1 MEFSRHQL
9 DQLQREI
16 VDSMDLFCCDIRVGG
31 VDDQVHSA
39 VCQHLQLLAGRVVRS
54 VADDEHGR
62 QLTGVGKIDD
72 ILAVADK
79 ACFIVVAGDLDA
91 VVDHQFAVSNQYP
104 FAVHPGGQSHRILV
118 GHIFDRTEHR
128 AVGADDFIENIGE
141 HSVGVAHH
149 AGSVQD
155 DRVDLALVK
164 RFDTVQDDVRR
175 TEEVLG
181 IQHDRLGAGEGIHR
195 RVAGY
200 HCACR
205 NQLGGHP
212 VQRQIGGDGRG
223 QRRADTHDGG
233 EGGNGLGNV
242 LVEQVGQH
250 RKDDACQQADRSQDA
265 AHVFGVVLGVGVVQK
280 VGEERAGFRVCDGVF
295 LHRKPAGDFSQQVA
309 VF

>member
-1 MEFSRHQL
+1 M
-9 DQLQREI
+9 
-16 VDSMDLFCCDIRVGG
+16 IRYIPR
-31 VDDQVHSA
+31 SA
-39 VCQHLQLLAGRVVRS
+39 SILQLLAGVGVVRS
-54 VADDEHGR
+54 VADDEHGG

-72 ILAVADK
+72 VLAVADK
-79 ACFIVVAGDLDA
+79 AGLIVVAGDFDA
-91 VVDHQFAVSNQYP
+91 VVDHQLAVSNQYP

-195 RVAGY
+195 SSSRIPLRLPESAWRTSGT
-200 HCACR
+200 AA
-205 NQLGGHP
+205 
-212 VQRQIGGDGRG
+212 DW
-223 QRRADTHDGG
+223 RRWS
-233 EGGNGLGNV
+233 
-242 LVEQVGQH
+242 
-250 RKDDACQQADRSQDA
+250 RSA
-265 AHVFGVVLGVGVVQK
+265 A
-280 VGEERAGFRVCDGVF
+280 R
-295 LHRKPAGDFSQQVA
+295 
-309 VF
+309 

>member
-1 MEFSRHQL
+1 MKRVYL
-9 DQLQREI
+9 DNG
-16 VDSMDLFCCDIRVGG
+16 ST
-31 VDDQVHSA
+31 SYPKA
-39 VCQHLQLLAGRVVRS
+39 P
-54 VADDEHGR
+54 
-62 QLTGVGKIDD
+62 GVGQ
-72 ILAVADK
+72 AV
-79 ACFIVVAGDLDA
+79 F
-91 VVDHQFAVSNQYP
+91 
-104 FAVHPGGQSHRILV
+104 
-118 GHIFDRTEHR
+118 
-128 AVGADDFIENIGE
+128 DFIENIGE

-242 LVEQVGQH
+242 LVEQGMHLTLISHQ
-250 RKDDACQQADRSQDA
+250 
-265 AHVFGVVLGVGVVQK
+265 LI
-280 VGEERAGFRVCDGVF
+280 
-295 LHRKPAGDFSQQVA
+295 
-309 VF
+309 